1 MKKSN
6 KGFTLVE
13 LIVVIAII
21 GVLAAILVPS
31 LLGYV
36 SDSKVSSANANA
48 KQVYTAAATWCTK
61 CETAGDSVVTGIYRD
76 DSTQQ
81 NNGGAFGAKVKA
93 NLGSGNDYKWY
104 VVVSNGSPIAAYCA
118 KTNKDLYVGSYPKEE
133 TDKTGTNITALTK
146 LGNQATNTGITT
158 ASAEAF
164 KTMNASA
171 CK

>member
-61 CETAGDSVVTGIYRD
+61 CETAGDSVPTGIYD
-76 DSTQQ
+76 DTSTQS
-81 NNGGAFGAKVKA
+81 NNSGTFGAKVKA
-93 NLGSGNDYKWY
+93 NLGSGDSYKWR
-104 VVVSNGSPIAAYCA
+104 VVVSNGSPVAAYCA
-118 KTNKDLYVGSYPKEE
+118 KTANDLYVGAYPKEDTE
-133 TDKTGTNITALTK
+133 KTGSVIGSLSK
-146 LGNQATNTGITT
+146 LSPTT
-158 ASAEAF
+158 AISATSAEAY
-164 KTMNASA
+164 KTMNAKDCA
-171 CK
+171 

>member
-61 CETAGDSVVTGIYRD
+61 CETAGDSVVTGCYAD
-76 DSTQQ
+76 TSTVT

-133 TDKTGTNITALTK
+133 TDKTGVNITALTK
-146 LGNQATNTGITT
+146 LSETT
-158 ASAEAF
+158 ASSFTSTIAEGY
-164 KTMNASA
+164 KTMNATA